1 MNWGANVVQA
11 VAAAIP
17 QITSLLGLQTTRV
30 AANTAGCRLRSG
42 RFHRKHPDCGPI
54 LAVAAVASV
63 LAALANLP
71 KFASGAIAYGPTMGL
86 FGEYSGAQNNPEVVA
101 PLNKLRNLIQPTGG
115 MGGVVEFRIDGRML
129 RGVLNKVDRYN
140 QRTR

>member
-1 MNWGANVVQA
+1 MAGSG
-11 VAAAIP
+11 AAASTASIP
-17 QITSLLGLQTTRV
+17 IV
-30 AANTAGCRLRSG
+30 
-42 RFHRKHPDCGPI
+42 GPI

-101 PLNKLRNLIQPTGG
+101 PLNKLRQLIQPAGG
-115 MGGVVEFRIDGRML
+115 MGGIVEFRIDGRML

>member
-1 MNWGANVVQA
+1 MSELSE
-11 VAAAIP
+11 IH
-17 QITSLLGLQTTRV
+17 IFYLTLCS
-30 AANTAGCRLRSG
+30 
-42 RFHRKHPDCGPI
+42 FHQ
-54 LAVAAVASV
+54 V
-63 LAALANLP
+63 LYHNLP

>member
-1 MNWGANVVQA
+1 MKKVL
-11 VAAAIP
+11 
-17 QITSLLGLQTTRV
+17 SLMIV
-30 AANTAGCRLRSG
+30 
-42 RFHRKHPDCGPI
+42 
-54 LAVAAVASV
+54 VAAVASV